1 MNGKPPPKHA
11 PWTVLETRDI
21 FAAPP
26 WLKVQSQRVAL
37 PDGRVVDDYHR
48 VILPDYAMMF
58 CETEDGRV
66 LVLRQY
72 KHGVGAASLTFPA
85 GTFNPGED
93 PFDCARR
100 ELMEETGYE
109 AGEWRALGRY
119 VTHANAYG
127 NAAHLF
133 HATNCREVAEANSG
147 DLEEM
152 ELLLMTREE
161 LFAAAAEG
169 QFMLTSQIG
178 MLALVTHPILG
189 RSMGR
194 KV

>member
-1 MNGKPPPKHA
+1 MTGKPPKHDV
-11 PWTVLETRDI
+11 WKVLETRDV

-37 PDGRVVDDYHR
+37 PDGRLVDDYHR

-72 KHGVGAASLTFPA
+72 KHGVGAVSLTFPA
-85 GTFNPGED
+85 GTFNAGED
-93 PFDCARR
+93 AFDCARR
-100 ELMEETGYE
+100 ELMEETGYV

-133 HATNCREVAEANSG
+133 HATDCRKVAEANSG

-161 LFAAAAEG
+161 MFAAAAAGE
-169 QFMLTSQIG
+169 FMLTSQIG
-178 MLALVTHPILG
+178 MLALVTHPVLG
-189 RSMGR
+189 KTVG
-194 KV
+194 KKI

>member
-1 MNGKPPPKHA
+1 MTKPKHEL
-11 PWTVLETRDI
+11 WKVLETRDLLV
-21 FAAPP
+21 APP
-26 WLKVQSQRVAL
+26 WLKVQSQRVGL
-37 PDGRVVDDYHR
+37 PDGREVDEYYR
-48 VILPDYAMMF
+48 VTLPDYALMY
-58 CETEDGRV
+58 CEDEQGRV

-72 KHGVGAASLTFPA
+72 KHGVGAVSLSFPA

-93 PFDCARR
+93 PFDCAKR
-100 ELMEETGYE
+100 ELMEETGYV

-133 HATNCREVAEANSG
+133 QATNCHKVAEADSG

-178 MLALVTHPILG
+178 MLALVTHPVLG
-189 RSMGR
+189 KTMGK

>member
-1 MNGKPPPKHA
+1 VTQKPPKHA
-11 PWTVLETRDI
+11 VWTVLETRDV

-48 VILPDYAMMF
+48 VTLPDYAMMF

-72 KHGVGAASLTFPA
+72 KHGVGAVSLTFPA

-93 PFDCARR
+93 PFDCAKR

-133 HATNCREVAEANSG
+133 HATNCRKIAEANSG

-152 ELLLMTREE
+152 ELLLMTRAE
-161 LFAAAAEG
+161 LFAAAAQGE
-169 QFMLTSQIG
+169 FMLTSQIG
-178 MLALVTHPILG
+178 MLALVTHPVLG
-189 RSMGR
+189 
-194 KV
+194 KTVEKKA

>member
-1 MNGKPPPKHA
+1 D
-11 PWTVLETRDI
+11 EYY
-21 FAAPP
+21 
-26 WLKVQSQRVAL
+26 RVT
-37 PDGRVVDDYHR
+37 
-48 VILPDYAMMF
+48 LPDYALMF
-58 CETEDGRV
+58 AETADGRV

-72 KHGVGAASLTFPA
+72 KHGVGAVSLSFPA

-93 PFDCARR
+93 AFTCAKR

-109 AGEWRALGRY
+109 AGAWRALGRY

-133 HATNCREVAEANSG
+133 HATDCHKVAEANSG

-161 LFAAAAEG
+161 LFAAAAGG

-178 MLALVTHPILG
+178 MLALVTHPVLG
-189 RSMGR
+189 RSVGK